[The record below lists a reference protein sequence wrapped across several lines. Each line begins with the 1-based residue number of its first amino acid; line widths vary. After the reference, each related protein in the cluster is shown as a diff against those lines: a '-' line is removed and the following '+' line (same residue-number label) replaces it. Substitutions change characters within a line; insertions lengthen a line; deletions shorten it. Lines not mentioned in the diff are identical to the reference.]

1 MNSKITNILSLF
13 LALVVAAYSV
23 PSHAEKGG
31 KGKHGYEDDDHG
43 GGKHKKHKDKKHK
56 YHENDDSEYSFKISF
71 GNDDRVVIREYLTR
85 EYAPNCPPGLAK
97 KHNGCLPPGIAKK
110 RYVVGQAFHGQ
121 WVPVPHDLLV
131 LLGPVPAGYQYVQVD
146 KDVLLI
152 SEASKKVID
161 AVTLLSAVGN

>member
-1 MNSKITNILSLF
+1 MNRKITNVLSLF
-13 LALVVAAYSV
+13 LALVIAAYSV

-31 KGKHGYEDDDHG
+31 KHGYENNDHG
-43 GGKHKKHKDKKHK
+43 GGKHKDKKHK
-56 YHENDDSEYSFKISF
+56 HHKSNDDNDHSFKMNF
-71 GNDDRVVIREYLTR
+71 GNNDRLVIREYLAR

-110 RYVVGQAFHGQ
+110 SYVVGQAFHGQ

-131 LLGPVPAGYQYVQVD
+131 LLRPVPAGYQYVHVD